1 MQRCF
6 LSIYTDPCDST
17 LAAITLGA
25 SGVPSPLSKGR
36 VQNLLSMVTLATQHS
51 QHTASQVVLTSSIQ
65 RSRLVLSSMFKSSVK
80 TARGEHQEARF
91 EPLLDHW

>member
-1 MQRCF
+1 
-6 LSIYTDPCDST
+6 
-17 LAAITLGA
+17 
-25 SGVPSPLSKGR
+25 
-36 VQNLLSMVTLATQHS
+36 MVTLATQHS